1 VAGSDSDLTGAN
13 VDGGRDERR
22 GWPYDLLGSEMQSK
36 DASLTGLAS
45 LVEAAGGE
53 STG

>member
-1 VAGSDSDLTGAN
+1 M
-13 VDGGRDERR
+13 E
-22 GWPYDLLGSEMQSK
+22 SK
-36 DASLTGLAS
+36 DAEARSYEPSSSAS

>member
-1 VAGSDSDLTGAN
+1 M
-13 VDGGRDERR
+13 E
-22 GWPYDLLGSEMQSK
+22 SK
-36 DASLTGLAS
+36 DVGPRGLEPRSPAS

>member
-1 VAGSDSDLTGAN
+1 M
-13 VDGGRDERR
+13 E
-22 GWPYDLLGSEMQSK
+22 SK
-36 DASLTGLAS
+36 DAGLRGLGLGCFAS